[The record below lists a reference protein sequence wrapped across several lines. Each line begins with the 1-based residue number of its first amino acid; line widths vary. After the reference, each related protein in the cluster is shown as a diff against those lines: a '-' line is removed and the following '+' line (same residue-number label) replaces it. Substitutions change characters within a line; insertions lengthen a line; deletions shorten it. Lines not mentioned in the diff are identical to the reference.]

1 MLLPSPRSALI
12 PYTTLFLSKLFTN
25 AAGCDSIATLHFTV
39 TDTTKSDTSV
49 TRCSNQLPYSWNAV
63 NYSADTVVSK
73 LFTNAAGCDSIATL
87 HFTVTDTTK
96 SDTVVT
102 RCSNQL
108 PYSWKDRKS
117 VV

>member
-39 TDTTKSDTSV
+39 TDTTKSDTAV
-49 TRCSNQLPYSWNAV
+49 TGCSNQLPYSWNAV

-87 HFTVTDTTK
+87 H
-96 SDTVVT
+96 
-102 RCSNQL
+102 L
-108 PYSWKDRKS
+108 DRNS
-117 VV
+117 VAKRKRVDLGGRRI